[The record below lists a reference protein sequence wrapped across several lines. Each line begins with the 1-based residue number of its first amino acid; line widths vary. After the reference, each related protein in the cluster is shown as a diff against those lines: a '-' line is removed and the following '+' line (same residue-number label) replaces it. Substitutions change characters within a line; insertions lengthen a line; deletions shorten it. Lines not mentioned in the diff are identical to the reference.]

1 MAKNCK
7 FLKRRKCFIKSML
20 RPKIVTVRRYA
31 SLAFWDILGS
41 VEDPDLPM
49 MLVLQTAGP
58 QVPHNTLF
66 DVKSN
71 SLFDP
76 NSRYN
81 VNINV
86 NVKMVISPKL
96 KMGC

>member
-1 MAKNCK
+1 
-7 FLKRRKCFIKSML
+7 ML

-31 SLAFWDILGS
+31 SSAFWDILGS

-49 MLVLQTAGP
+49 MLVLQIAGP

-86 NVKMVISPKL
+86 NVKMVIYPKL